1 MTICISSIFL
11 DSKSTEKSRGGERAF
26 PNISNFNLADPK
38 LVPGTLTS
46 FSEES
51 NHLAT
56 KGILTKRISK
66 PTVSSYPKLNNAIS
80 SIGCLRKHLAEEGI
94 SERISDLI
102 VSSRREGT
110 LSAYSTIISELA
122 GVLNKTLI
130 QFGVMWTGSWT
141 FLPFCLNQDLNIGQY
156 ENIDQQFQF
165 CITTLRE
172 DLLRNTRRSVLLSL
186 C

>member
-1 MTICISSIFL
+1 MGKKPKIDLFCSRLSNQLPSYYSWNLDPNSLVTICISSIFL

-130 QFGVMWTGSWT
+130 QFGVM
-141 FLPFCLNQDLNIGQY
+141 
-156 ENIDQQFQF
+156 
-165 CITTLRE
+165 
-172 DLLRNTRRSVLLSL
+172 
-186 C
+186 